1 MVHCVCRVRMLSC
14 TPARVSHIQQVTSS
28 IMSCFTDIQA
38 ITRVGTDTAQVNE
51 LQVTE
56 FQSHYTFFPP
66 KSNKIER

>member
-1 MVHCVCRVRMLSC
+1 
-14 TPARVSHIQQVTSS
+14 
-28 IMSCFTDIQA
+28 MSCFTDIQA